1 MVKYNIVNKE
11 TNQIICKPK
20 SGLARHYRRHISDNS
35 DPALI
40 PVCTTI
46 GRAQREAD
54 FLNAEYYPGWII
66 EQVKMEGVDE

>member
-40 PVCTTI
+40 PVCSTI

-54 FLNAEYYPGWII
+54 FLNREYYAGWAI
-66 EQVKMEGVDE
+66 EQVPAEGDNE